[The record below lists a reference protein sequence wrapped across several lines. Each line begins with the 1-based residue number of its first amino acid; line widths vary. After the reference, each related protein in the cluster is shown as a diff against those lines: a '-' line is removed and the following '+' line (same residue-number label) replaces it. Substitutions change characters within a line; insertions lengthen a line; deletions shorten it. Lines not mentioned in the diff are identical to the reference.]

1 MLKPPS
7 LLIDIRERYQF
18 KTHPPTRVQR
28 TLSMILRMNT
38 DKFFTPL
45 KIKSGKLFD
54 YLNELVTHDKD
65 LPWERHFGWD
75 ALEVDSNWIQKDY
88 ALRSVN
94 KLYPIKQLGILK
106 TPPDSLYQ
114 FHKDQYRLSTINML
128 ISEKDA
134 HCFFIENR
142 NDGYYCN
149 CAELMYEPRTYYMF
163 NNQAYHGV
171 TNKSK
176 PRYMFSLYFE
186 NEIEYPDLQTK
197 LASLKA

>member
-1 MLKPPS
+1 
-7 LLIDIRERYQF
+7 
-18 KTHPPTRVQR
+18 
-28 TLSMILRMNT
+28 MNT

-94 KLYPIKQLGILK
+94 ELHPIKQLGILK

-128 ISEKDA
+128 ISETDA
-134 HCFFIENR
+134 HCFFMEDR
-142 NDGYYCN
+142 HDGYYFD
-149 CAELMYEPRTYYMF
+149 CAELMYEPRTYYLLIIKLFMVYLINPNLDTCSLF
-163 NNQAYHGV
+163 TLKMKLNSQTY
-171 TNKSK
+171 KS
-176 PRYMFSLYFE
+176 
-186 NEIEYPDLQTK
+186 N
-197 LASLKA
+197 